1 MSARRLGADGCRGV
15 QPGTS
20 VFALGLL
27 EGFLDLSVY
36 VLPNLNSGTALLS
49 LGAPGTLWSLT
60 GLGCPR
66 EQGTAGEMDNLVQSI
81 KGGTLFNRKRTF

>member
-1 MSARRLGADGCRGV
+1 MAAERHRLASGPV
-15 QPGTS
+15 
-20 VFALGLL
+20 

-36 VLPNLNSGTALLS
+36 ALPNLNSGTALLS

-66 EQGTAGEMDNLVQSI
+66 EQGTAGEMAVLFKALKEAHSSI
-81 KGGTLFNRKRTF
+81 GRELFSTYHCQQWIGGGR